1 LVITVCLLEWS
12 SISRVNKGSITMSL
26 SKGHTVWALTTIKYN
41 IWISTL
47 ITLLCVR
54 QKNHEWIKH
63 PHWDQ
68 RCVCVRPSIW
78 FLSMFYT
85 IVTFNQLPFSQI
97 ISIYSIHALLGAS
110 YERMTNIFRVNSHF
124 NLVKIY
130 QFIVS

>member
-1 LVITVCLLEWS
+1 MNES
-12 SISRVNKGSITMSL
+12 STHTEIKG
-26 SKGHTVWALTTIKYN
+26 
-41 IWISTL
+41 
-47 ITLLCVR
+47 
-54 QKNHEWIKH
+54 
-63 PHWDQ
+63 
-68 RCVCVRPSIW
+68 VCVSVRVYD
-78 FLSMFYT
+78 FCQCFDT